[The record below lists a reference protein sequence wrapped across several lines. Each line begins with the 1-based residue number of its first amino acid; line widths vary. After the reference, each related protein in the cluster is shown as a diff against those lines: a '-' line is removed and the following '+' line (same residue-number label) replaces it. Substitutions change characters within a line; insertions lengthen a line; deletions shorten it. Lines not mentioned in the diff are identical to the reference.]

1 MNSVTVI
8 QSLQTLKT
16 EGNPVTTVYLDVS
29 TSQKLRN
36 ADIVV
41 NNMFKQ
47 KKDKTFYKN
56 LSDQEKVSVEK
67 DVEGM
72 IKFLK
77 NQLGEERRSLMI
89 VSSNRAYVWQV
100 IHLGFSVENMMVIK
114 DRPYLRPFLEGISH
128 ERNYAIVLVDQG
140 KAKILMNHLGN
151 KEELFNVVNLLPEDG
166 NEGGFGGM
174 DERKNE
180 RHREEIVA
188 KHYKNVAAQLDVL
201 DQKYHFDWII
211 LGGLRESMSDFAN
224 YLRSGLKDKISREVP
239 VDPNLSMDKVFHLV
253 DKEIPGC
260 RMDFEKN
267 ILNMFANEFHKN
279 YKGVSGI
286 RQTEEAL
293 QQGRVEM
300 LMIQDGFQTK
310 GRVCKWCLHM
320 TTEEEDECPNCGHPM
335 ARTLDITDELIHMA
349 LDTGAKIEFISSDM
363 GEFSPLCGL
372 LRYKP

>member
-56 LSDQEKVSVEK
+56 LSDQEKMSVEK
-67 DVEGM
+67 DVEGI

-77 NQLGEERRSLMI
+77 NQLGEERRSLMMI
-89 VSSNRAYVWQV
+89 SSNRAYVWRV
-100 IHLGFSVENMMVIK
+100 IHLGFPVENMMVIQ

-151 KEELFNVVNLLPEDG
+151 KEELFNVVNLLPEDA

-174 DERKNE
+174 EERKNE
-180 RHREEIVA
+180 RHREEVVA
-188 KHYKNVAAQLDVL
+188 KHFKNVAAQLDTL
-201 DQKYHFDWII
+201 DQKYHFDWIL

-224 YLRSGLKDKISREVP
+224 YLKSGLKDKIAREIP
-239 VDPNLSMDKVFHLV
+239 VDPNLSMDKVFQLV

-260 RMDFEKN
+260 RIDFEKD

-279 YKGVSGI
+279 HKGVAGI
-286 RQTEEAL
+286 HQTEEAL
-293 QQGRVEM
+293 QQGRVDM
-300 LMIQDGFQTK
+300 LMIQEGFQTK
-310 GRVCKWCLHM
+310 GRVCKWCLYM
-320 TTEEEDECPNCGHPM
+320 TTEEEDVCPNCGHPM
-335 ARTLDITDELIHMA
+335 ERTLDITDELIHMA
-349 LDTGAKIEFISSDM
+349 LDTGAKIEFISSEM
-363 GEFSPLCGL
+363 GEFSPVCGL
-372 LRYKP
+372 LRY

>member
-180 RHREEIVA
+180 RHR
-188 KHYKNVAAQLDVL
+188 
-201 DQKYHFDWII
+201 
-211 LGGLRESMSDFAN
+211 
-224 YLRSGLKDKISREVP
+224 
-239 VDPNLSMDKVFHLV
+239 
-253 DKEIPGC
+253 
-260 RMDFEKN
+260 
-267 ILNMFANEFHKN
+267 
-279 YKGVSGI
+279 
-286 RQTEEAL
+286 
-293 QQGRVEM
+293 
-300 LMIQDGFQTK
+300 
-310 GRVCKWCLHM
+310 
-320 TTEEEDECPNCGHPM
+320 
-335 ARTLDITDELIHMA
+335 
-349 LDTGAKIEFISSDM
+349 
-363 GEFSPLCGL
+363 
-372 LRYKP
+372 